1 MDKDRILDE
10 CFAIVN
16 QKIAQV
22 DLGIQDANQS
32 LQDDTK
38 SSAGDKYETSREM
51 IQQDLN
57 RYEQQLKVLNQDL
70 DILTRIK
77 NQKLDV
83 KKAAVGSL
91 VHTDKGLYFLAISI
105 GRITIDD
112 QKLFSVSTASPI
124 GKVFVG
130 KSVGDSFEFNGARQ
144 VIKAL
149 S

>member
-1 MDKDRILDE
+1 MDKVRILGE

-22 DLGIQDANQS
+22 NLGIQDANQS

-57 RYEQQLKVLNQDL
+57 RYEQQLQVLNQDL

-77 NQKLDV
+77 NQKFDV
-83 KKAAVGSL
+83 QKAGLGSL
-91 VHTDKGLYFLAISI
+91 VKTDKGFYFLAVSI
-105 GRITIDD
+105 GQITIED
-112 QKLFSVSTASPI
+112 QKIFSISTASPI
-124 GKVFVG
+124 AKMLVG
-130 KSVGDSFEFNGARQ
+130 KAVGESFEFNGTKQ
-144 VIKAL
+144 LIKSVI
-149 S
+149 